1 MVCFAGWCACL
12 ASGETVYRRSMERVA
27 SMDPANAASIYAARS
42 SQLVYE
48 TLLEYDYRARPYR
61 LIPGLAAALPEV
73 QSNGLVYVVRLDP
86 RRVFSRTPAS
96 GWMRTGA
103 RGGGRSR
110 RMTWCFR

>member
-73 QSNGLVYVVRLDP
+73 QSNGLV
-86 RRVFSRTPAS
+86 
-96 GWMRTGA
+96 
-103 RGGGRSR
+103 
-110 RMTWCFR
+110 